1 MRAAPTCVAVK
12 LGRFSRPNHPMTDR
26 RAFVKSVAGVVLGL
40 AGVTRAQNSELAV
53 IGFGN
58 KWRLT
63 GRFRGDH
70 DQPEL
75 AGHSRSVDNPLRQ
88 RTALSRRNLFQ

>member
-12 LGRFSRPNHPMTDR
+12 LGRFSRPNDPMTDR
-26 RAFVKSVAGVVLGL
+26 RAFVKSVAGVMLGL
-40 AGVTRAQNSELAV
+40 AGVARAQKSEVAV
-53 IGFGN
+53 IGFRD

-70 DQPEL
+70 ERPV
-75 AGHSRSVDNPLRQ
+75 RVVR
-88 RTALSRRNLFQ
+88 ALSHF